1 MSRVRDIVQER
12 ELYYAEEHQTV
23 AAVVRK
29 MAELHVGAIVV
40 LSGQQL
46 RGVFSERDLMKRV
59 VLEKL
64 DPEQTLVRSVMS
76 TDISTVDESATLEEA
91 MEAMQQH
98 NCRHLPVTRGGNV
111 VSFLSMR
118 DLMNYE
124 LARKTEELHHMRA
137 YIDGAGS

>member
-1 MSRVRDIVQER
+1 MSRVVDIVRDR

-76 TDISTVDESATLEEA
+76 IEICTVDESATLEQA
-91 MEAMQQH
+91 MEAMQQR

-137 YIDGAGS
+137 YINGAGS

>member
-1 MSRVRDIVQER
+1 MSRVRDIVQDR
-12 ELYYAEEHQTV
+12 ELYYAEEYQTV
-23 AAVVRK
+23 AAVARK
-29 MAELHVGAIVV
+29 MAELHVGAIIV

-76 TDISTVDESATLEEA
+76 VDISTVDESATLEEA

-98 NCRHLPVTRGGNV
+98 NCRHLPVTRGGTV
-111 VSFLSMR
+111 ISFLSMR

-137 YIDGAGS
+137 YIHGAGS

>member
-1 MSRVRDIVQER
+1 MANVRDIVLNR
-12 ELYYAEEHQTV
+12 VLFYVEENETV
-23 AAVVRK
+23 AAVARQ
-29 MAELHVGAIVV
+29 MAELRVGAILV
-40 LSGQQL
+40 LDAGRF

-76 TDISTVDESATLEEA
+76 IDISTVDESATLEEA
-91 MEAMQQH
+91 MEAMQRH
-98 NCRHLPVTRGGNV
+98 NCRHLPVTRDGNV

-137 YIDGAGS
+137 YIHGAGS